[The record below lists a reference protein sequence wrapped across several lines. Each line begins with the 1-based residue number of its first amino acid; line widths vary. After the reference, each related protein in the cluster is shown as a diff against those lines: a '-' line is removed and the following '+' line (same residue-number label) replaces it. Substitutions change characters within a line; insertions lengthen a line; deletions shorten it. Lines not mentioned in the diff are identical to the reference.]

1 MALRFR
7 QLVAGMPVGLAA
19 AQKKGVLNKT
29 TWLQYN
35 AIEEEPSVPATNL
48 IGKTHNADWKF
59 C

>member
-1 MALRFR
+1 MAVRFR

-48 IGKTHNADWKF
+48 IGKTHNAD
-59 C
+59 